1 MATELCLSVTLYIQC
16 LSGLESCFSSG
27 YRNFQVYDY
36 FNNTPSLQA
45 FRLILILSFA
55 FKDCSVQAL
64 GRSFAKQL
72 AHMTESLTQSVTI
85 RHSNNTV
92 KSDWA
97 STIVFANSSKVHDLG
112 SLTGTNITRSTSED
126 VEDVDTV
133 NDPCLPTFQLAR
145 IKHAQDFADTFL
157 LQVCTLAW
165 KQPVQRTGIM
175 WSWLVR
181 IHQALLI

>member
-1 MATELCLSVTLYIQC
+1 MVFDYNFNINV
-16 LSGLESCFSSG
+16 CF
-27 YRNFQVYDY
+27 F
-36 FNNTPSLQA
+36 
-45 FRLILILSFA
+45 IE
-55 FKDCSVQAL
+55 CSVQAL

-72 AHMTESLTQSVTI
+72 AQMTESLTQSVMI

-112 SLTGTNITRSTSED
+112 SLAGTNIPQSKSEAE
-126 VEDVDTV
+126 EDADTT

-157 LQVCTLAW
+157 LQV
-165 KQPVQRTGIM
+165 GIT
-175 WSWLVR
+175 SRKLVKSTAVIYGPSVR
-181 IHQALLI
+181 IYHGFIISLRF

>member
-1 MATELCLSVTLYIQC
+1 MATQLCPSVTLYIHHFVWNPTAH
-16 LSGLESCFSSG
+16 LVIEIVK
-27 YRNFQVYDY
+27 YMYY
-36 FNNTPSLQA
+36 FNNIHSLQA
-45 FRLILILSFA
+45 FRLILMLSFA

-97 STIVFANSSKVHDLG
+97 STIVLANSSKVHDLG
-112 SLTGTNITRSTSED
+112 SLTGTNILRSTSED
-126 VEDVDTV
+126 DEDVNTS
-133 NDPCLPTFQLAR
+133 DPCLPTFQLAR

-157 LQVCTLAW
+157 LQVCIVVC
-165 KQPVQRTGIM
+165 KQPVQHTGITR
-175 WSWLVR
+175 SCLVR
-181 IHQALLI
+181 IY

>member
-1 MATELCLSVTLYIQC
+1 
-16 LSGLESCFSSG
+16 
-27 YRNFQVYDY
+27 
-36 FNNTPSLQA
+36 LQA
-45 FRLILILSFA
+45 FRLILILGFS

-64 GRSFAKQL
+64 GRSVAKHL

-112 SLTGTNITRSTSED
+112 TLTGTNLPRSAPED
-126 VEDVDTV
+126 EEDVDAI

-157 LQVCTLAW
+157 LQVCI
-165 KQPVQRTGIM
+165 V
-175 WSWLVR
+175 S
-181 IHQALLI
+181 

>member
-1 MATELCLSVTLYIQC
+1 MY
-16 LSGLESCFSSG
+16 
-27 YRNFQVYDY
+27 Y
-36 FNNTPSLQA
+36 FNNTPSLPA
-45 FRLILILSFA
+45 FRLTLMLSFA

-97 STIVFANSSKVHDLG
+97 STIVFANSSRVRDLG
-112 SLTGTNITRSTSED
+112 SLTGTNIPRSTPED
-126 VEDVDTV
+126 EEDVDTI

-157 LQVCTLAW
+157 LQVCTVSW
-165 KQPVQRTGIM
+165 KQPVQHADVM
-175 WSWLVR
+175 WSCFVR
-181 IHQALLI
+181 ICRASLI

>member
-1 MATELCLSVTLYIQC
+1 MY
-16 LSGLESCFSSG
+16 
-27 YRNFQVYDY
+27 Y
-36 FNNTPSLQA
+36 FNNTPSLQP
-45 FRLILILSFA
+45 FRLILMLSFA

-72 AHMTESLTQSVTI
+72 AHMTESLTQSIII

-112 SLTGTNITRSTSED
+112 SLTGTNLPRSTPED
-126 VEDVDTV
+126 DEDVDTI

-157 LQVCTLAW
+157 LQVCTVAW
-165 KQPVQRTGIM
+165 KQPVQCTGIM
-175 WSWLVR
+175 WSCLVR
-181 IHQALLI
+181 ICQALLI